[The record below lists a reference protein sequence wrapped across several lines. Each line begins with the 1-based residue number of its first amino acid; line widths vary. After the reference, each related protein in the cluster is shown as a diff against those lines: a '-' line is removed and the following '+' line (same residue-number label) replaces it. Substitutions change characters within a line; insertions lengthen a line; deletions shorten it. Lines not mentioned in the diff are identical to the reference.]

1 MLFGIFVILAIVFS
15 LVGTFYSYC
24 SWSSAKHPK
33 ISDFIYKT
41 EGWVQPIAIVLA
53 IIGIIG
59 TSVSLL
65 VMVGMHAD
73 AVAQKAKL
81 NETYTA
87 IEYKI
92 TSGACRDELGLLTK
106 EIIDEAQEYNETIS
120 YYKTMQDS
128 FWLGVFVPDIYNDFE
143 LIDYTQYNSEQNVIK
158 DNLEG

>member
-1 MLFGIFVILAIVFS
+1 MLFVVFVILAIVFS
-15 LVGTFYSYC
+15 LVGSFYSYYR
-24 SWSSAKHPK
+24 WGSAKHPK
-33 ISDFIYKT
+33 IRDFIYKT
-41 EGWVQPIAIVLA
+41 EDWVQPIAIVLA
-53 IIGIIG
+53 GIGIIG
-59 TSVSLL
+59 SAVSLI

-73 AVAQKAKL
+73 AAAQKAKL

-106 EIIDEAQEYNETIS
+106 EVIDEAQEYNETIS
-120 YYKTMQDS
+120 YHKIMQDS
-128 FWLGVFVPDIYNDFE
+128 FWLGVYVPDIYNDFE

>member
-15 LVGTFYSYC
+15 VVGTFYCYWKWNS
-24 SWSSAKHPK
+24 KKFPK
-33 ISDFIYKT
+33 INTFIYRT
-41 EGWVQPIAIVLA
+41 EDWVQPVAIVLA
-53 IIGIIG
+53 FVGIIG
-59 TSVSLL
+59 SIVSVF
-65 VMVGMHAD
+65 VMIGMNAD
-73 AVAQKAKL
+73 AAAQKAKL

-106 EIIDEAQEYNETIS
+106 EVIDEAQEYNETIS

-128 FWLGVFVPDIYNDFE
+128 FWLGVYVPDIYNDFE
-143 LIDYTQYNSEQNVIK
+143 LIDYTQYNSEQNIIK

>member
-1 MLFGIFVILAIVFS
+1 MLFVVFVILAIVFS
-15 LVGTFYSYC
+15 LVGSFYNYC
-24 SWSSAKHPK
+24 SWSSVKQPK
-33 ISDFIYKT
+33 ISEFIYKT
-41 EGWVQPIAIVLA
+41 EDWVQPTAIVLA
-53 IIGIIG
+53 IVGIIG
-59 TSVSLL
+59 SIVSVL

-73 AVAQKAKL
+73 AAAQKAKL

-106 EIIDEAQEYNETIS
+106 EVIDEAQEYNETIS
-120 YYKTMQDS
+120 YHKTMQDS
-128 FWLGVFVPDIYNDFE
+128 FWLGVYVPDIYNDFE